1 MIREKGVCMIWIG
14 RIGIFL
20 LLILFS
26 VEDIRHKAIVRW
38 HFLLAIPWCVAD
50 LIMNTIMDSKIS
62 LLERGFGLLV
72 GSIFLL
78 LSHLTRG
85 QLGMGDA
92 YVILILCTIL
102 GIYQGME
109 VITYSFLLSAIIAL
123 ILVTFFR
130 YQKKR
135 TIPFVPFLFGGFIIS
150 IFLGGTGV

>member
-1 MIREKGVCMIWIG
+1 MIWIG
-14 RIGIFL
+14 RLGIFL

-38 HFLLAIPWCVAD
+38 HFLLAIPWCIGDIIV
-50 LIMNTIMDSKIS
+50 NTIMDYNIS
-62 LLERGFGLLV
+62 FMERGFGVLL
-72 GSIFLL
+72 GIIFLL

-92 YVILILCTIL
+92 YVIIILCAIL
-102 GIYQGME
+102 GIFQGME

-135 TIPFVPFLFGGFIIS
+135 TIPFMPFLFGGFLIS
-150 IFLGGTGV
+150 TFLGGTGV